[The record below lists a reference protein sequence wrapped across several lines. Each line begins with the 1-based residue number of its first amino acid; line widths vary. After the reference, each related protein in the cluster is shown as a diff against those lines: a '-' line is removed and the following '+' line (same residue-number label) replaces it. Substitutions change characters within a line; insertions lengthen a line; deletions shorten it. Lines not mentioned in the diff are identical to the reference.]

1 MSLVCHPDKVNDES
15 KKEESKFKF
24 QTLGKIYS
32 ILSDGE
38 KKKLYDDTG
47 VIEGE
52 DQLFSENKD
61 WDQYFRMMFK
71 KITKADIKSFFE
83 KYKDS
88 DEERKDLAKHYE
100 EFKGDFDMIL
110 EYMYSSDL
118 SEDEPRFR
126 DILNDMI
133 KKGEIKKYDAF
144 VKESKKKANKRKAAY
159 EKEAV
164 EAEKLRKDMGIDES
178 QDALKNTILSR
189 RQAANDQF
197 LDKLAEKYSNIE
209 KKNTK
214 KKPAAAASNGKKNGK
229 KVDESDEENINEDD
243 SESDEESMDEDD
255 EEVVKPK
262 NKKTSRVI
270 KRTASSAKSKATNGK
285 TKVKRL

>member
-1 MSLVCHPDKVNDES
+1 MSDD
-15 KKEESKFKF
+15 
-24 QTLGKIYS
+24 
-32 ILSDGE
+32 E
-38 KKKLYDDTG
+38 KKKLYDDAG

-71 KITKADIKSFFE
+71 KITKEDIKSFFE

-88 DEERKDLAKHYE
+88 AEERKDLAKHYE
-100 EFKGDFDMIL
+100 ECKGDFDLIL
-110 EYMYSSDL
+110 ECMYSSDL

-133 KKGEIKKYDAF
+133 KKGEVKKYDAF
-144 VKESKKKANKRKAAY
+144 VKESKKKANKRKANY

-164 EAEKLRKDMGIDES
+164 EAEKLRKDMGIDDS
-178 QDALKNTILSR
+178 QDALRNTILTR

-209 KKNTK
+209 KKTTK
-214 KKPAAAASNGKKNGK
+214 KMTTAASNGKKNGK
-229 KVDESDEENINEDD
+229 KVEESDEENINDEEAD
-243 SESDEESMDEDD
+243 SDEESDDE

-270 KRTASSAKSKATNGK
+270 KRTASNAKSKASNGK